1 MRTVSSYL
9 EFRHP
14 MRVFGSP
21 HRYYQGPDVFDEL
34 GSIVAA
40 FGRRPLIVVDAFMLE
55 ALRGR
60 LEGTV
65 ARASLKAIVKPFSGE
80 ITYAAIAGMIAD
92 LNGVVPTAAVGIGG
106 GKSLDAAKG
115 IALQLGLPVVT
126 VPTIASNDSPTSSV
140 IAMYDASHVMI
151 SVDRL
156 PRSPEA
162 VVVDT
167 AIIAKAPARLLRAG
181 IGDAVAKKFE
191 AEGCLMGTGR
201 TPFGTRP
208 LHTAIVI
215 ADACYQTLRAHAADA
230 LAAVEQQRVN
240 EALEYVVEATILMSG
255 LGFENG
261 GLSLAHSMTRGLVKA
276 RGARD
281 AIHGDQ
287 VAYGLLVQLAFENRP
302 DTFLADLL
310 KFYRSIGL
318 PFSLAGLGMAQPTN
332 DEVIEIARLTMT
344 APHLANVR
352 PTATEGGVA
361 EAVRRVEELAA

>member
-1 MRTVSSYL
+1 MRL
-9 EFRHP
+9 
-14 MRVFGSP
+14 FGSP
-21 HRYYQGPDVFDEL
+21 HRYYQGPRVFDEL
-34 GSIVAA
+34 GRIIAPT
-40 FGRRPLIVVDAFMLE
+40 GPRPLIVVDALMLE
-55 ALRGR
+55 TLNAR
-60 LEGTV
+60 LKATLS
-65 ARASLKAIVKPFSGE
+65 RASLSAIVRPFSGE
-80 ITYAAIAGMIAD
+80 ITYAAIDGLIAGLDGTA
-92 LNGVVPTAAVGIGG
+92 PTASVGVGG

-115 IALQLGLPVVT
+115 VALKLGLPVVT
-126 VPTIASNDSPTSSV
+126 VPTIASNDSPTSAM

-162 VVVDT
+162 VIVDT

-181 IGDAVAKKFE
+181 IGDAIAKKFE
-191 AEGCLMGTGR
+191 AEGCLAGTGK

-215 ADACYQTLRAHAADA
+215 ADACYQTLREYAADA
-230 LAAVEQQRVN
+230 LLAVEQQRVDD
-240 EALEYVVEATILMSG
+240 ALENVVEATILMSG

-261 GLSLAHSMTRGLVKA
+261 GLSIAHSMTRGLVKA

-302 DTFLADLL
+302 DAFLRDLL
-310 KFYRSIGL
+310 GFYRAIGL
-318 PFSLAGLGMAQPTN
+318 PISLAGLGMAHATD
-332 DEVIEIARLTMT
+332 DEVIELSRLTMT

-352 PTATEGGVA
+352 PAATQDGVV
-361 EAVRRVEELAA
+361 EAIHRVQRLANT

>member
-1 MRTVSSYL
+1 
-9 EFRHP
+9 

-34 GSIVAA
+34 GPIIAP
-40 FGRRPLIVVDAFMLE
+40 FGPRPLIVVDALMLE
-55 ALRGR
+55 TLRGR
-60 LEGTV
+60 LEATLG
-65 ARASLKAIVKPFSGE
+65 RASVTGIVKSFSGE
-80 ITYAAIAGMIAD
+80 ITYAAIDDLIAE
-92 LNGVVPTAAVGIGG
+92 LKGAAPTAAVGIGG
-106 GKSLDAAKG
+106 GKSLDASKAV
-115 IALQLGLPVVT
+115 ALKLSLPVVT
-126 VPTIASNDSPTSSV
+126 VPTIASNDSPTSSL
-140 IAMYDASHVMI
+140 IAMYDASHSLI
-151 SVDRL
+151 SVDKL

-191 AEGCLMGTGR
+191 AEGCLRGTGK

-208 LHTAIVI
+208 LHTAMVI
-215 ADACYQTLRAHAADA
+215 AEACYKTLRVHAVDA
-230 LAAVEQQRVN
+230 LAAVEQQRVDD
-240 EALEYVVEATILMSG
+240 ALEFVVEATILMSG

-302 DTFLADLL
+302 DAFLLDLL
-310 KFYRSIGL
+310 DFYRAVGL
-318 PFSLAGLGMAQPTN
+318 PFSLRGLGMDHPTH
-332 DEVIEIARLTMT
+332 DEVVEIARLTMT
-344 APHLANVR
+344 APHLGNVS
-352 PTATEGGVA
+352 PTATERRVA
-361 EAVRRVEELAA
+361 EAVDRVERLAV